1 MSESGVGVGLDDK
14 SPFDTK
20 VVIGSE
26 DAYFRCF
33 SWFLDL
39 RYEINELNSERREIN
54 ASIE

>member
-1 MSESGVGVGLDDK
+1 MSGVGIGLDDK

-33 SWFLDL
+33 SWVLDL
-39 RYEINELNSERREIN
+39 RYEIDELNSERREIR
-54 ASIE
+54 SRVD